1 MGDELLLN
9 FGAKFHC
16 SFTILPWQPS
26 VCLSGKMAAKFFLKC
41 YEWRCQG
48 KKDALENLNSQMS
61 HQEGFYQLFL
71 LKNSGSYE
79 LKL

>member
-1 MGDELLLN
+1 MNYSLILVRNFIVNLQYYHGNLLYVSV
-9 FGAKFHC
+9 AR
-16 SFTILPWQPS
+16 WQQS
-26 VCLSGKMAAKFFLKC
+26 FFLKC

-48 KKDALENLNSQMS
+48 KKDALKNLNSQMS